1 MASYRVI
8 GSVTIDL
15 RFIANKLESNVLIL
29 PLDNKDDGSSIE
41 ITIQGEILGE
51 NEENDDNMSINSD
64 SSSGTLSSVLGLNLS
79 NSHIGY
85 EYRKGGSPDGK
96 DLKYV
101 EGDYDDNN
109 SYSLDNSQGKVSVGN
124 SSVSSSLDQFEIA
137 GQASKSD
144 YISSLELK
152 LFRQQTQYDEDMK
165 KMKEQLESLKVSSNR
180 QIESLNREILH
191 LKDKR

>member
-1 MASYRVI
+1 
-8 GSVTIDL
+8 
-15 RFIANKLESNVLIL
+15 
-29 PLDNKDDGSSIE
+29 
-41 ITIQGEILGE
+41 
-51 NEENDDNMSINSD
+51 
-64 SSSGTLSSVLGLNLS
+64 
-79 NSHIGY
+79 
-85 EYRKGGSPDGK
+85 
-96 DLKYV
+96 
-101 EGDYDDNN
+101 
-109 SYSLDNSQGKVSVGN
+109 VSVGN

-165 KMKEQLESLKVSSNR
+165 KMKEQLESIKVSSNR

>member
-85 EYRKGGSPDGK
+85 EYRKGSPDGK

-101 EGDYDDNN
+101 ESDYDDNN

>member
-51 NEENDDNMSINSD
+51 NEENDDNISINSD

-85 EYRKGGSPDGK
+85 EYRKGSPDGK

-165 KMKEQLESLKVSSNR
+165 KMKEQLESIKVSSNR